1 MEKRN
6 VAEPD
11 RTPCRSKQDD
21 SKFCD
26 CKKHVGG
33 EKSASDKD
41 VNYYDVDRL
50 ARLHK

>member
-6 VAEPD
+6 VDESS
-11 RTPCRSKQDD
+11 RTPCRCTKD
-21 SKFCD
+21 SDKFCD
-26 CKKHVGG
+26 CEKHKG
-33 EKSASDKD
+33 EKNASNKN